1 MPFCNQ
7 CGTELQ
13 ESDHFCGKCGFAQK
27 SDIQRESPASS
38 VTSPAKQ
45 EVTQNTTHQE
55 TEYKGVG
62 IRFVAQVV
70 DCLICLI
77 MFGIIGS
84 VIAGMVGG
92 TTADGFELE
101 GGSAAMV
108 QFLTLVFSI
117 LYFSIL
123 ETYWNGQTLGKK
135 ITGIQVI
142 CEDGSTPTF
151 STSSI
156 RNIMRIIDGF
166 AFYLVAAV
174 SVWASSTNQRLGDR
188 IAHTYVVKKS
198 VKSKIQQKQKSK
210 RKFTSRDDVY
220 ISDFD

>member
-13 ESDHFCGKCGFAQK
+13 EVDKFCGKCGFAQK
-27 SDIQRESPASS
+27 NEMEREPPASP
-38 VTSPAKQ
+38 VPPPTRP
-45 EVTQNTTHQE
+45 EVAQNTTTQDI
-55 TEYKGVG
+55 EYKGVG

-70 DCLICLI
+70 DCLICMI

-84 VIAGMVGG
+84 VVAGMVGG

-108 QFLTLVFSI
+108 QLLTFVFSI

-123 ETYWNGQTLGKK
+123 EAYWNGQTLGKK

-142 CEDGSTPTF
+142 REDGSTPTF
-151 STSSI
+151 STCCI

-188 IAHTYVVKKS
+188 IAHTYVVKKR
-198 VKSKIQQKQKSK
+198 VKTNVQKKQKSK